1 MCRSADRS
9 QNLRRWNSYKAASL
23 LLMASPILAHDVITT
38 KLSWTQEMS
47 RLVNRHCLGCHREGG
62 AAFSLATY
70 SDARP
75 WAKAIRDE
83 VLGRRMPPWGP
94 VKGVGAFHGDPS
106 LSLPEIDMFVAWVE
120 GGAPEGDPALLPSHA
135 VAPPTVAAPV
145 QARHRLEVQSGM
157 TLEAPAVIVAL
168 RPNNLKDRE
177 SLEAWATKPD
187 GTIERL
193 IWLRDYRTA
202 WTRDYR
208 LRTPL
213 RFPRGTRIHVSS
225 AGGASLL
232 LLAQ

>member
-1 MCRSADRS
+1 
-9 QNLRRWNSYKAASL
+9 
-23 LLMASPILAHDVITT
+23 
-38 KLSWTQEMS
+38 
-47 RLVNRHCLGCHREGG
+47 
-62 AAFSLATY
+62 
-70 SDARP
+70 
-75 WAKAIRDE
+75 
-83 VLGRRMPPWGP
+83 
-94 VKGVGAFHGDPS
+94 
-106 LSLPEIDMFVAWVE
+106 
-120 GGAPEGDPALLPSHA
+120 
-135 VAPPTVAAPV
+135 
-145 QARHRLEVQSGM
+145 M

-213 RFPRGTRIHVSS
+213 RLPRGTRIHVSS
-225 AGGASLL
+225 LGGASLL